1 MFYHTHLHSVYS
13 LSDSLITPEKLV
25 KRLKELNM
33 DKVAIT
39 DHGNLY
45 HVMKFREVL
54 VKEGIQH
61 FPGCEF
67 YYCDDASVKDK
78 DHRKKFHLVA
88 IAKTEQGVKNLYK
101 LSSLSFTE
109 GFYYAPRIDFEMI
122 KKYNEGLVFSSACI
136 QGQISIH
143 ILKDE
148 LKQAREV
155 AKKFKDLLGDRFF
168 IELMPHA
175 LEDQIKV
182 NLELIKIAN
191 ELNIDLITTCDS
203 HFTYRDEAQY
213 RRFLILM
220 NKTGWGASDEELGT
234 LNSLYVMSED
244 DVKREF
250 AINQPGIPEEIVAK
264 AIENT
269 NKVLSGEAPKLDTE
283 DVKLPKVSPEGKTDE
298 QYFIELIDK
307 GLKERGLEG
316 KQEYLDRVL
325 YEFNVIKEAGFINY
339 FLVVHEMFDWCRKEG
354 IYTGVARGCFTKEAM
369 VLTKNGLKYIDKV
382 KIGDEV
388 VTSSGKFEKVQNVFS
403 YSINEKTVKF
413 NYLYNG
419 NIVNRCTLDHK
430 ILVKRNEEVSYIPA
444 KDLRVGDLLC
454 SPKINFE
461 KHNKYF
467 SDYIDLNK
475 YNIFGYK
482 YDEEFI
488 YEQKCIN
495 QNDNIK
501 WSKRGVSKISG
512 ISINCINDILNKKST
527 VRKTSIE
534 KLLKF
539 IPFKSV
545 EEWKDYLLKNTTKT
559 VKIKRYIKND
569 YEFNVFIGML
579 YGDGFTSHGTNAIG
593 MAVNKTTKN
602 VLNKSIF
609 YNIANRIGVNVYEN
623 VSKNKNLIQL
633 YINSKIFTNFIATE
647 FFVSKKGKL
656 KEFNDKLFNQ
666 SNKNLKGLL
675 DGLYI
680 TDGSND
686 VKHRRINFD
695 NISNGLI
702 GAVKILGSI
711 LGYKPQCI
719 YVRKQYIDK
728 RGYNNKESYK
738 LTLSNSKNK
747 INNDNKFWYL
757 PVTEIDFLEKEK
769 INVYDLQIENNPSY
783 TLNNI
788 IVHNSAGGSLIA
800 YLLFITNI
808 DPLKFGLIF
817 ERFYNAGRKGAEG
830 APDIDSDF
838 EDERREEVIK
848 HLEDKYGKD
857 NVSQICNISYLKVK
871 SCIRDV
877 SRVLNIPLDEVS
889 KITSNVPWDEYDNL
903 EEALNN
909 DDKAKEFSEKY
920 PELFEK
926 VKYFENFPR
935 HLGKH
940 AAGIVIANE
949 NIGNICPMKI
959 DKENGEMLI
968 SQFDKNDIKHT
979 GLIKFD
985 LLGLS
990 TMTFLKHI
998 VNIVKERHGKKIDL
1012 LQIPLDDKNV
1022 FKFVYENNFT
1032 DNVFQFESDGMREYL
1047 KKIKPER
1054 LDDIIALNAL
1064 YRPATINSGAI
1075 DAFIKAKN
1083 GQNNTTGIK
1092 ELDEIFE
1099 STNGVMVYDEQK
1111 MQIVQ
1116 KLGNFD
1122 LKDVNKFRKRSDKFD
1137 DVEKEEF
1144 RQKFVKGA
1152 ITHNVTEEQAN
1163 KIFNSLCG
1171 YSFCRAHATAYAII
1185 SYWCAWFKYYYP
1197 IEFLKASFL
1206 MAMSADSSKYNI
1218 KTALTMASMF
1228 GFKIKGADINKSKHT
1243 FNFDD
1248 ENQIVYWGFSQ
1259 IKGIGESVA
1268 QVIEENQP
1276 YTDFNDFLNKT
1287 KGKKVT
1293 KRSIEPL
1300 IMLGAFDDLNCF
1312 NQIEDW
1318 WKKGKYEG
1326 DIKEFYN
1333 TNEKIKESKYLGMIF
1348 SNHIDR
1354 TNQKLVNCI
1363 SKEELDKKPEESE
1376 AILAGLITSIDREKS
1391 KKGNYYGFITL
1402 TDEKFNKFEVLTTE
1416 KIVMKLQLQMNIGDL
1431 VVFKVKKL
1439 DSGKLSLVKEMMF
1452 KV

>member
-1 MFYHTHLHSVYS
+1 MFYHSHLHSVYS

-54 VKEGIQH
+54 AKEGIQH

-67 YYCDDASVKDK
+67 YYCDDAKIKDK
-78 DHRKKFHLVA
+78 EHRKKFHLVA

-101 LSSLSFTE
+101 LSSLSFTD

-148 LKQAREV
+148 IKQAREV

-175 LEDQIKV
+175 LEEQIKV
-182 NLELIKIAN
+182 NLELIKIAK
-191 ELNIDLITTCDS
+191 ELDIDLIATCDS

-220 NKTGWGASDEELGT
+220 NKSGWGASDEELGT

-250 AINQPGIPEEIVAK
+250 AINQPNIPEEIVK
-264 AIENT
+264 QAIINT
-269 NKVLSGEAPKLDTE
+269 EKVLSGEAPKLDTE

-298 QYFIELIDK
+298 EYFIELIDK

-316 KQEYLDRVL
+316 KKEYIDRIV

-354 IYTGVARGCFTKEAM
+354 IYTGVARG
-369 VLTKNGLKYIDKV
+369 
-382 KIGDEV
+382 
-388 VTSSGKFEKVQNVFS
+388 
-403 YSINEKTVKF
+403 
-413 NYLYNG
+413 
-419 NIVNRCTLDHK
+419 
-430 ILVKRNEEVSYIPA
+430 
-444 KDLRVGDLLC
+444 
-454 SPKINFE
+454 
-461 KHNKYF
+461 
-467 SDYIDLNK
+467 
-475 YNIFGYK
+475 
-482 YDEEFI
+482 
-488 YEQKCIN
+488 
-495 QNDNIK
+495 
-501 WSKRGVSKISG
+501 
-512 ISINCINDILNKKST
+512 
-527 VRKTSIE
+527 
-534 KLLKF
+534 
-539 IPFKSV
+539 
-545 EEWKDYLLKNTTKT
+545 
-559 VKIKRYIKND
+559 
-569 YEFNVFIGML
+569 
-579 YGDGFTSHGTNAIG
+579 
-593 MAVNKTTKN
+593 
-602 VLNKSIF
+602 
-609 YNIANRIGVNVYEN
+609 
-623 VSKNKNLIQL
+623 
-633 YINSKIFTNFIATE
+633 
-647 FFVSKKGKL
+647 
-656 KEFNDKLFNQ
+656 
-666 SNKNLKGLL
+666 
-675 DGLYI
+675 
-680 TDGSND
+680 
-686 VKHRRINFD
+686 
-695 NISNGLI
+695 
-702 GAVKILGSI
+702 
-711 LGYKPQCI
+711 
-719 YVRKQYIDK
+719 
-728 RGYNNKESYK
+728 
-738 LTLSNSKNK
+738 
-747 INNDNKFWYL
+747 
-757 PVTEIDFLEKEK
+757 
-769 INVYDLQIENNPSY
+769 
-783 TLNNI
+783 
-788 IVHNSAGGSLIA
+788 SAGGSLIA

-817 ERFYNAGRKGAEG
+817 ERFYNSGRKGAEG

-848 HLEDKYGKD
+848 HLEEKYGKN

-877 SRVLNIPLDEVS
+877 SRVLNIPLDEVG
-889 KITSNVPWDEYDNL
+889 KITSNVPWDDYDNL
-903 EEALNN
+903 EEALRN
-909 DDKAKEFSEKY
+909 DEKAKEFSVKY

-959 DKENGEMLI
+959 DKDNDNMLI

-990 TMTFLKHI
+990 TMTFLK
-998 VNIVKERHGKKIDL
+998 NIINVIKEKQGKKIDL

-1022 FKFVYENNFT
+1022 FKYVYENNFT

-1047 KKIKPER
+1047 KKIKPEK

-1064 YRPATINSGAI
+1064 YRPATINSRAI

-1083 GQNNTTGIK
+1083 GQNNETGIK
-1092 ELDEIFE
+1092 ELDEIFS

-1137 DVEKEEF
+1137 EEEKEEF
-1144 RQKFVKGA
+1144 RKKFVSGA
-1152 ITHNVTEEQAN
+1152 ITHNVLEEQAN
-1163 KIFNSLCG
+1163 KIFDSLCG

-1248 ENQIVYWGFSQ
+1248 DNQIVYWGFSQ

-1268 QVIEENQP
+1268 KVIEENQP
-1276 YTDFNDFLNKT
+1276 YNDFNDFLAKT

-1300 IMLGAFDDLNCF
+1300 IMLGAFDELNCF
-1312 NQIEDW
+1312 EQIKNW
-1318 WKKGKYEG
+1318 WIKGKYEG
-1326 DIKEFYN
+1326 DVVELYN
-1333 TNEKIKESKYLGMIF
+1333 TNEKVKESKYLGMIF

-1354 TNQKLVNCI
+1354 TNPKLVNCI

-1391 KKGNYYGFITL
+1391 KKGNYYGLITL

-1416 KIVMKLQLQMNIGDL
+1416 KIVMNLQLQINIGDL

-1439 DSGKLSLVKEMMF
+1439 DSGKLSLIKEMMY
-1452 KV
+1452 KI